1 MKRFGILAA
10 LLASTSFASAQQL
23 SDGVVRIGV
32 LNDQTGTYA
41 DFGGLTSAEAARM
54 AVEDFDAEGKGIKVE
69 IISADHQ
76 NKADVASAL
85 ARRWFD
91 VDGVDAVADLT
102 NSAVAI
108 AVNTIGKEQGKIT
121 LMTGPATTRLTNEDC
136 SPTGFHWVFDTYSQS
151 VGTAKSILEQG
162 KDSWFLLTADYAFG
176 HQMAA
181 EITRVVEAGGG
192 SIAGSVNHPLG
203 SPDFS
208 SFLLQAQASGA
219 NVIALA
225 NSSGDTMTA
234 LKQADEFGVT
244 AGGQAIAGM
253 LLFLTDVHGVG
264 LEIAQNLTLTTA
276 FYWDMDD
283 QTREWSARF
292 GEQMNGRMPTMVHAG
307 VYSSVLNFLRAAE
320 ASGQVESGSAVMET
334 MRGMEI
340 DDFFNRN
347 AYLRED
353 GRVVHD
359 MYLVRV
365 KTPEESTGPWDYY
378 EVLRTIPGDEAFLP
392 LDRSACPLVGN

>member
-1 MKRFGILAA
+1 MKRFGIIAA

-54 AVEDFDAEGKGIKVE
+54 AVEDFGAEAKGIKVE
-69 IISADHQ
+69 IVSADHQ

-91 VDGVDAVADLT
+91 IDGVDAIADLT

-108 AVNTIGKEQGKIT
+108 AVNTIGKEMGKVT

-151 VGTAKSILEQG
+151 VGTAKSVLEQG

-181 EITRVVEAGGG
+181 EITRVVEEGGG
-192 SIAGSVNHPLG
+192 KIAGSVNHPLG

-219 NVIALA
+219 QIVGLA
-225 NSSGDTMTA
+225 NAGTDTINA
-234 LKQADEFGVT
+234 IKQAGEFGI
-244 AGGQAIAGM
+244 AQGGQNLAG
-253 LLFLTDVHGVG
+253 LVIVISDVHALG
-264 LEIAQNLTLTTA
+264 LETAQGLLATTA
-276 FYWDMDD
+276 FYWDRDD
-283 QTREWSARF
+283 ASREWSKRF
-292 GEQMNGRMPTMVHAG
+292 EEKTGRMPGMVQAG
-307 VYSSVLNFLRAAE
+307 TYSSVLHYLRAIE
-320 ASGQVESGSAVMET
+320 AAGTDDGAAVAAKMKET
-334 MRGMEI
+334 PV
-340 DDFFNRN
+340 DDFFAPGGTVR
-347 AYLRED
+347 AD
-353 GRVVHD
+353 GRLVKD
-359 MYLVRV
+359 MYLVEV
-365 KTPEESTGPWDYY
+365 KSPAESSGEWDYY
-378 EVLRTIPGDEAFLP
+378 KVLRTIPAADSAQP
-392 LDRSACPLVGN
+392 LEQSACPFVKGN